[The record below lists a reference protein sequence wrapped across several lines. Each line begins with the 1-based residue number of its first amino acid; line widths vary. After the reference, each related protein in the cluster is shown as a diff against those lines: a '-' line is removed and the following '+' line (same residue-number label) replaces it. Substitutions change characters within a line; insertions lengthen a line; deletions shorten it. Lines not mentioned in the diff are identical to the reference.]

1 MIISRRLR
9 RWVSGGMMV
18 ALLFM
23 QLATAAYA
31 CPQLALDLS
40 EAEHAAS
47 AEAAMSASMS
57 AAMPDCHAMPAD
69 SMDSDQPT
77 LCKAHCNKDAQSTA
91 AQAAPDLQA
100 NPAANALLLRI
111 VEPTPVAE
119 EAQLSAVNPPWRLP
133 PRGSPP
139 LYLSLLV
146 LRN

>member
-9 RWVSGGMMV
+9 RWVSGGVMV

-40 EAEHAAS
+40 DAEHAAS
-47 AEAAMSASMS
+47 AAVSMSAS
-57 AAMPDCHAMPAD
+57 MPDCHAMPAD
-69 SMDSDQPT
+69 SMDSDQPA
-77 LCKAHCNKDAQSTA
+77 LCKAHCSKDAQSTA

-119 EAQLSAVNPPWRLP
+119 QELLSTGNPPWRLP